1 MALVTSSV
9 TSRLGEGAGM
19 TMTAA
24 EIAEK
29 QRHIRHV
36 LYWLNTLSAQLRI
49 LEKKKER

>member
-1 MALVTSSV
+1 
-9 TSRLGEGAGM
+9 
-19 TMTAA
+19 MTAA

-49 LEKKKER
+49 LEKKKGEIVYTCFSESNKREAA